1 MRLPPGLYAYCGSA
15 YGPGGLRARIARH
28 MKPDKTPRWHV
39 DRLTAAGRIVRIAAH
54 EGGWECDLVDRLRAA
69 GGRTPLRGFGSSDCR
84 RCRAHLL
91 ALEDGCSLSRLGPW
105 RAADL

>member
-69 GGRTPLRGFGSSDCR
+69 GGRTPPRGFGGSDCR